1 MSTSRRRTKAK
12 YAYTI
17 ADELGEA
24 VESIPYT
31 YGDANWKDKLTAYN
45 GVPITYDAMGNPLN
59 DGTWTYEWQAGRQL
73 KSMSNTSTG
82 ETVEFTYNHTGCRTK
97 KVRKINGV
105 AVETTEYLRSGRKII
120 RFMCTD
126 HVENKAEVM
135 QFIYDARGKIVM
147 TNFNGTVYR
156 YIYNLR
162 GDVVG
167 MLDNVGAVVVEYKY
181 DSWGKLLTIDG
192 SLSST
197 LGRRNPFGYRG
208 YVYDEEVS
216 LYYMKNRYYN
226 PNWNRFLNAD
236 NYVGKRGKLLSHD
249 MFVYC
254 INMPVILADE
264 NGQDSTLVAK
274 ADYVDSDVIAESYLD
289 AVDDILGRKYA
300 SRGGKLLSYEV
311 SEEYIS
317 KDEEDSH
324 NDFVEDSVKWAKRG
338 YGMAVGYVTGGGVT
352 DAVASITKH
361 VPSAI
366 SQLLTCLGGW
376 VAEDIE
382 GEITDFIVDSYSI
395 KQGKYKSIRA
405 KFQYEHR
412 HFFFFKCRSDYAS
425 YEIRNYDNTYYEVWF
440 NAYGCYTRTF
450 GSQKDGARDYGG

>member
-1 MSTSRRRTKAK
+1 M
-12 YAYTI
+12 
-17 ADELGEA
+17 
-24 VESIPYT
+24 VPYI
-31 YGDANWKDKLTAYN
+31 D
-45 GVPITYDAMGNPLN
+45 I
-59 DGTWTYEWQAGRQL
+59 
-73 KSMSNTSTG
+73 
-82 ETVEFTYNHTGCRTK
+82 
-97 KVRKINGV
+97 
-105 AVETTEYLRSGRKII
+105 
-120 RFMCTD
+120 
-126 HVENKAEVM
+126 
-135 QFIYDARGKIVM
+135 
-147 TNFNGTVYR
+147 
-156 YIYNLR
+156 YIYNLQ

-197 LGRRNPFGYRG
+197 LGRRNPFRYRG

-366 SQLLTCLGGW
+366 SQLLTWLGGW

-450 GSQKDGARDYGG
+450 GSQKVGARDYGR